1 MANETHKITINGKVA
16 SIVLGDVYDNG
27 AEYNIGSV
35 LGIEKLG
42 ENESLPEGTFPIDIA
57 SGLKNGLLARLAIR
71 HKSSAVGDKTK
82 TSRIICPIDKAASTI
97 GDLIGKT
104 YNGRRVT
111 SVSIPQRRRLS

>member
-1 MANETHKITINGKVA
+1 MANETHKITINGKM
-16 SIVLGDVYDNG
+16 STIVLRDVYDNG

-35 LGIEKLG
+35 IGIEKRG
-42 ENESLPEGTFPIDIA
+42 ENEALPAGTQPIDIS
-57 SGLKNGLLARLAIR
+57 SGLRMGLLARLAIR

-82 TSRIICPIDKAASTI
+82 TSRIICPIDKAAGAI

-111 SVSIPQRRRLS
+111 SVSIPQRKRLT